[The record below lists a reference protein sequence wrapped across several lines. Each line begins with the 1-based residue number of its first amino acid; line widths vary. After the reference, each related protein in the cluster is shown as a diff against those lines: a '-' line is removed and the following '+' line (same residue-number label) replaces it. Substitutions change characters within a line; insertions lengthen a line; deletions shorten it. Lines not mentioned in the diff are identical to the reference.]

1 MATKGFGAKEINIS
15 GEVGTPTI
23 ETGGNLNINAV
34 SVGIS
39 TTLKVGTAITA
50 HAGVITATSYYGSGA
65 NLSDVVTTGG
75 AGQGGVTVNDG
86 SIVGTA
92 LSISGISTV
101 GTGITMY
108 GDTSIMN
115 VGAAITM
122 YGATG
127 IVSATSFYGN
137 GNNLIGINPSGNF
150 QGFVTEECEVT
161 ASTLN
166 GNTNIDLENGN
177 VHYFTSQESTTSTPN
192 LRYNGSTTL
201 ASSMATGR
209 VMTVTI
215 ITTGGNTGGFSAQL
229 TIDGDAV
236 TEEWL
241 CGTVPATGSASGLN
255 VYTYTVIK
263 TGSSGTTDNDF
274 TVLANLVN
282 YTN

>member
-23 ETGGNLNINAV
+23 ETSGNLDINAV

-50 HAGVITATSYYGSGA
+50 HAGIITATSYYGSGA
-65 NLSDVVTTGG
+65 NLLDVVTTGG
-75 AGQGGVTVNDG
+75 GGQGGVSVNDG

-92 LSISGISTV
+92 LSISGISSV
-101 GTGITMY
+101 GLG
-108 GDTSIMN
+108 
-115 VGAAITM
+115 ITM

-137 GNNLIGINPSGNF
+137 GTNITGVLPTSNF
-150 QGFVTEECEVT
+150 QGFVDEECEVT
-161 ASTLN
+161 AGKLSD
-166 GNTNIDLENGN
+166 NTNIDLEDGN
-177 VHYFTSQESTTSTPN
+177 VHYFTTADTTTSTPN

-201 ASSMATGR
+201 TSSMTAGR

-215 ITTGGNTGGFSAQL
+215 ITTGGNNGGYSAQL

-241 CGTVPATGSASGLN
+241 CGTTPTTGSTAGLN

-282 YTN
+282 YT